1 MKESPLY
8 SILMEKEGM
17 SLCHM
22 AEPQK
27 AFTFMTEVLHVHYG
41 AK

>member
-1 MKESPLY
+1 
-8 SILMEKEGM
+8 M

-27 AFTFMTEVLHVHYG
+27 AFAFMTEALHVHYIIQENFSMF
-41 AK
+41 